1 MNKLTNKEKK
11 MTKNVTF
18 CITGKLDGIER
29 KDALSLIESKT
40 NAKWVSGVSSK
51 THYLISMRTDTSKA
65 AKAKSFGTKVIGQK
79 EMMAYVNKGKF
90 PTLHA

>member
-1 MNKLTNKEKK
+1 

-29 KDALSLIESKT
+29 KDAISLIENKT

-51 THYLISMRTDTSKA
+51 THYLISPNLVFSTFSDIHFFKKADLVKPDPSKKIATSNNPSLSLALGVIDT
-65 AKAKSFGTKVIGQK
+65 
-79 EMMAYVNKGKF
+79 
-90 PTLHA
+90 L